1 MKNLYILFISVLLI
15 LSCQNKKDSKKELT
29 STDTLMV
36 TTEPK
41 GDSNE
46 ELTVID
52 TEDAIRWLTE
62 VIESHLNEGGYPM
75 EDICTPAYYEYK
87 LDAVQVGYDGGL
99 TETEFNK
106 KWSNKYNVKYAGL
119 GTGFLISA
127 QDWNKIKV
135 TSCIPKSDEDTRS
148 LLLKVTMVDIELNDS
163 FQRDIKIVPVGKAY
177 LIDDVVEYN

>member
-1 MKNLYILFISVLLI
+1 MKNLYPVFISFLLI
-15 LSCQNKKDSKKELT
+15 FSCQNKKGSTKELT
-29 STDTLMV
+29 SSDTLMV
-36 TTEPK
+36 TTEFK
-41 GDSNE
+41 DDSNE
-46 ELTVID
+46 EVTAID

-62 VIESHLNEGGYPM
+62 VIETHLNEGGYPM

-99 TETEFNK
+99 TGEEFNK
-106 KWSNKYNVKYAGL
+106 KWSDKYNVKYAGL

-135 TSCIPKSDEDTRS
+135 TSCTPKSDSETLS
-148 LLLKVTMVDIELNDS
+148 LLLKVTMVDIELKDS

>member
-52 TEDAIRWLTE
+52 TEDAIR
-62 VIESHLNEGGYPM
+62 
-75 EDICTPAYYEYK
+75 
-87 LDAVQVGYDGGL
+87 GL
-99 TETEFNK
+99 
-106 KWSNKYNVKYAGL
+106 L
-119 GTGFLISA
+119 
-127 QDWNKIKV
+127 
-135 TSCIPKSDEDTRS
+135 RS
-148 LLLKVTMVDIELNDS
+148 S
-163 FQRDIKIVPVGKAY
+163 KA
-177 LIDDVVEYN
+177 I